1 MISLQQLTYLASP
14 QFFFVTFV
22 LAIACSYTIGYL
34 LHRIFGDMSFST
46 HGNTFLVLL
55 GIVVAVAIG
64 PAQPGD
70 LEGVAIVRLSILAA
84 SISTGLVLLLCG
96 LKSYLL
102 DMRM

>member
-14 QFFFVTFV
+14 QFFFVTLMAV
-22 LAIACSYTIGYL
+22 VAGSYAIGYL

-70 LEGVAIVRLSILAA
+70 LEGISIVRLSILAA
-84 SISTGLVLLLCG
+84 SISTGLVMLLCG

-102 DMRM
+102 DMRI